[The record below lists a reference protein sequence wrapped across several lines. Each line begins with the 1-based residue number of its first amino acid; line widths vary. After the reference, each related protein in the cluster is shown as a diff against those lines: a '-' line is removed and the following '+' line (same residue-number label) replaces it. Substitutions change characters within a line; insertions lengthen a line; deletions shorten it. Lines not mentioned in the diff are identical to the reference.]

1 MFSLCEDYVFSVIL
15 FAMHFTDVLMYH
27 IVPGAYFSE
36 GLRDGMWLPTLAQE
50 QELLMRVTSDGY
62 SRKWLCS
69 VFKTLILTEFTEL
82 IDIDFMELWKYCKFL
97 GSCSQMAGVVEGLA
111 HLNFANTEQ

>member
-1 MFSLCEDYVFSVIL
+1 MF
-15 FAMHFTDVLMYH
+15 H

-62 SRKWLCS
+62 SRK
-69 VFKTLILTEFTEL
+69 
-82 IDIDFMELWKYCKFL
+82 
-97 GSCSQMAGVVEGLA
+97 
-111 HLNFANTEQ
+111 